1 MEKER
6 ILAMSIT
13 GQVVNHKT
21 YGSGIITAVDN
32 SVITVSFEQGDKKFI
47 YPDAFKDFLILTDR
61 AMQKQLDTLLTEN
74 ELAKEAAAK
83 AAQEEHERLYKIR
96 NFKIISNSQA
106 VFDLARRGKRAG
118 ILILDCFSGH
128 YLSGI

>member
-1 MEKER
+1 
-6 ILAMSIT
+6 MSIT